1 MTILSIAQDVAR
13 EIGFEPPN
21 YIIGNT
27 DTTARQLLTLI
38 SREGE
43 WLVRRHAWAVLQKE
57 FTITTISGQSAYAL
71 PVDYHRLVGD
81 SFWNR
86 SNTRIIDGP
95 VNPQHWQH
103 RKANSLQAGQYY
115 SFRIKPDN
123 GTLKVFLDPTPT
135 SNGEILTTEY
145 ISKNWVRN
153 ASGLSADITA
163 DNDMDIFPQGLL
175 QLGLCWRFM
184 SAKGLDFSAIRME
197 YEQELNAAI
206 AQDSNMPSFGN
217 RKISAIL
224 NADNLP
230 DRDYGI

>member
-38 SREGE
+38 NREAE
-43 WLVRRHAWAVLQKE
+43 WLLRRHPWTVLQKE
-57 FTITTISGQSAYAL
+57 FSITTVSGQAVYTL
-71 PVDYHRLVGD
+71 PADYHRIIGS

-86 SNTRIIDGP
+86 SSTRVIDGP
-95 VNPQHWQH
+95 VSPQHWQS
-103 RKANSLQAGQYY
+103 RKASGLQARQYY
-115 SFRIKPDN
+115 SFRIKSDN
-123 GTLKVFLDPTPT
+123 GILKLFLEPMPNT
-135 SNGEILTTEY
+135 SGEILVTEY
-145 ISKNWVRN
+145 ISRNWVRN

-163 DNDMDIFPQGLL
+163 DNDTDIFPQGLL

-184 SAKGLDFSAIRME
+184 AAKGLDFSAVRME

-206 AQDSNMPSFGN
+206 AQDSNMPRFGN
-217 RKISAIL
+217 RHNTGLLGAE
-224 NADNLP
+224 NLP
-230 DRDYGI
+230 DLDYGI